1 MKSYSKFQNYLSLL
15 MFITINILFYFKY
28 LSKISIACGAITSVL
43 YILFIIFLFKY
54 KPTFGRKLVNVGIIT
69 FIIAT
74 SSLLF
79 FIPKEI
85 FTADRWIIIDLFWDS
100 VSNGLYPY
108 AEKTSIGNYP
118 GAMPFYFLLC
128 YPFYCIREIGFI
140 TVISIALLAFHFKRK
155 SVQSYSL
162 FFILSISSLCIYWE
176 IFSRSTILINAVLF
190 TLFLLYLERFRTFST
205 RQLIWS
211 CSLFATCS
219 CCRSSYGDC
228 INSFKKKHLR
238 RKYSCGALFSY
249 CPSRLLSFLSSGYI
263 PMSFGRSIR
272 SPHNHLWYLFTS

>member
-1 MKSYSKFQNYLSLL
+1 MKSYSKLQNYLSLF

-155 SVQSYSL
+155 SVQSYIVILEDFYNL
-162 FFILSISSLCIYWE
+162 FIC
-176 IFSRSTILINAVLF
+176 R
-190 TLFLLYLERFRTFST
+190 RFR
-205 RQLIWS
+205 
-211 CSLFATCS
+211 
-219 CCRSSYGDC
+219 G
-228 INSFKKKHLR
+228 
-238 RKYSCGALFSY
+238 
-249 CPSRLLSFLSSGYI
+249 
-263 PMSFGRSIR
+263 
-272 SPHNHLWYLFTS
+272 

>member
-85 FTADRWIIIDLFWDS
+85 FKRS
-100 VSNGLYPY
+100 VPLCRKN
-108 AEKTSIGNYP
+108 
-118 GAMPFYFLLC
+118 FY
-128 YPFYCIREIGFI
+128 R
-140 TVISIALLAFHFKRK
+140 
-155 SVQSYSL
+155 Q
-162 FFILSISSLCIYWE
+162 LSGG
-176 IFSRSTILINAVLF
+176 NAVLF
-190 TLFLLYLERFRTFST
+190 
-205 RQLIWS
+205 
-211 CSLFATCS
+211 
-219 CCRSSYGDC
+219 SS
-228 INSFKKKHLR
+228 
-238 RKYSCGALFSY
+238 
-249 CPSRLLSFLSSGYI
+249 LLSILLHTRNRIHNRYFHCFAGI
-263 PMSFGRSIR
+263 PFQ
-272 SPHNHLWYLFTS
+272 T

>member
-100 VSNGLYPY
+100 VSNGLYP
-108 AEKTSIGNYP
+108 
-118 GAMPFYFLLC
+118 
-128 YPFYCIREIGFI
+128 
-140 TVISIALLAFHFKRK
+140 
-155 SVQSYSL
+155 
-162 FFILSISSLCIYWE
+162 
-176 IFSRSTILINAVLF
+176 
-190 TLFLLYLERFRTFST
+190 
-205 RQLIWS
+205 
-211 CSLFATCS
+211 
-219 CCRSSYGDC
+219 
-228 INSFKKKHLR
+228 
-238 RKYSCGALFSY
+238 
-249 CPSRLLSFLSSGYI
+249 
-263 PMSFGRSIR
+263 
-272 SPHNHLWYLFTS
+272 

>member
-1 MKSYSKFQNYLSLL
+1 MKSYSKLQNYLSLF

-162 FFILSISSLCIYWE
+162 SFILSISSLCIYWE

-190 TLFLLYLERFRTFST
+190 HPLS
-205 RQLIWS
+205 
-211 CSLFATCS
+211 
-219 CCRSSYGDC
+219 
-228 INSFKKKHLR
+228 
-238 RKYSCGALFSY
+238 
-249 CPSRLLSFLSSGYI
+249 LLSRTIPHIFHPTTDMERCHRRIAVLYSQRVRAAAHRMGIVSTLSRKNISEENI
-263 PMSFGRSIR
+263 PVGLCFPIVLRDYFRSF
-272 SPHNHLWYLFTS
+272 HLAISR

>member
-1 MKSYSKFQNYLSLL
+1 MKSYSKLQNYLSLF

-162 FFILSISSLCIYWE
+162 SFILSISSLCIYWE
-176 IFSRSTILINAVLF
+176 IFQEAPYSSTP
-190 TLFLLYLERFRTFST
+190 YCSPSFSF
-205 RQLIWS
+205 IS
-211 CSLFATCS
+211 NDSAHFPP
-219 CCRSSYGDC
+219 D
-228 INSFKKKHLR
+228 N
-238 RKYSCGALFSY
+238 
-249 CPSRLLSFLSSGYI
+249 
-263 PMSFGRSIR
+263 
-272 SPHNHLWYLFTS
+272 

>member
-205 RQLIWS
+205 RQLI
-211 CSLFATCS
+211 
-219 CCRSSYGDC
+219 CRRVAVLYSQRVRAAAHRMGIVSTLSRKNISEENIPVGLCFPIVLRDYFR
-228 INSFKKKHLR
+228 SFHL
-238 RKYSCGALFSY
+238 AI
-249 CPSRLLSFLSSGYI
+249 SR
-263 PMSFGRSIR
+263 
-272 SPHNHLWYLFTS
+272 

>member
-85 FTADRWIIIDLFWDS
+85 FTADRWIIIDLFGTPFQT
-100 VSNGLYPY
+100 VCTL
-108 AEKTSIGNYP
+108 
-118 GAMPFYFLLC
+118 MPKKLLSAT
-128 YPFYCIREIGFI
+128 IRG
-140 TVISIALLAFHFKRK
+140 
-155 SVQSYSL
+155 Q
-162 FFILSISSLCIYWE
+162 
-176 IFSRSTILINAVLF
+176 
-190 TLFLLYLERFRTFST
+190 
-205 RQLIWS
+205 
-211 CSLFATCS
+211 
-219 CCRSSYGDC
+219 CRS
-228 INSFKKKHLR
+228 IF
-238 RKYSCGALFSY
+238 FSAIHFIVY
-249 CPSRLLSFLSSGYI
+249 EK
-263 PMSFGRSIR
+263 
-272 SPHNHLWYLFTS
+272 

>member
-85 FTADRWIIIDLFWDS
+85 RPTD
-100 VSNGLYPY
+100 GL
-108 AEKTSIGNYP
+108 
-118 GAMPFYFLLC
+118 
-128 YPFYCIREIGFI
+128 
-140 TVISIALLAFHFKRK
+140 
-155 SVQSYSL
+155 
-162 FFILSISSLCIYWE
+162 LSIFFGTPFQTVCTLMPKKLLSA
-176 IFSRSTILINAVLF
+176 TI
-190 TLFLLYLERFRTFST
+190 RG
-205 RQLIWS
+205 Q
-211 CSLFATCS
+211 
-219 CCRSSYGDC
+219 CRS
-228 INSFKKKHLR
+228 IF
-238 RKYSCGALFSY
+238 FSAIHFIVY
-249 CPSRLLSFLSSGYI
+249 EK
-263 PMSFGRSIR
+263 
-272 SPHNHLWYLFTS
+272 

>member
-85 FTADRWIIIDLFWDS
+85 FTADQMDYYRSFL
-100 VSNGLYPY
+100 GL
-108 AEKTSIGNYP
+108 
-118 GAMPFYFLLC
+118 
-128 YPFYCIREIGFI
+128 R
-140 TVISIALLAFHFKRK
+140 FKR
-155 SVQSYSL
+155 SVPLCRKNFYRQ
-162 FFILSISSLCIYWE
+162 LSGG
-176 IFSRSTILINAVLF
+176 NAVLF
-190 TLFLLYLERFRTFST
+190 SSLLSILLYT
-205 RQLIWS
+205 RNRIHNRYFH
-211 CSLFATCS
+211 CFA
-219 CCRSSYGDC
+219 G
-228 INSFKKKHLR
+228 
-238 RKYSCGALFSY
+238 
-249 CPSRLLSFLSSGYI
+249 I
-263 PMSFGRSIR
+263 PFQ
-272 SPHNHLWYLFTS
+272 T

>member
-1 MKSYSKFQNYLSLL
+1 MKSYSKLQNYLSLF

-100 VSNGLYPY
+100 VSNVNLF
-108 AEKTSIGNYP
+108 KVIV
-118 GAMPFYFLLC
+118 YFL
-128 YPFYCIREIGFI
+128 YFR
-140 TVISIALLAFHFKRK
+140 
-155 SVQSYSL
+155 
-162 FFILSISSLCIYWE
+162 
-176 IFSRSTILINAVLF
+176 
-190 TLFLLYLERFRTFST
+190 FLLYVSTGKFFQEALYSSTPYCSPSFSF
-205 RQLIWS
+205 IS
-211 CSLFATCS
+211 N
-219 CCRSSYGDC
+219 
-228 INSFKKKHLR
+228 NSAHF
-238 RKYSCGALFSY
+238 
-249 CPSRLLSFLSSGYI
+249 P
-263 PMSFGRSIR
+263 PD
-272 SPHNHLWYLFTS
+272 N

>member
-118 GAMPFYFLLC
+118 GAMPF
-128 YPFYCIREIGFI
+128 
-140 TVISIALLAFHFKRK
+140 
-155 SVQSYSL
+155 
-162 FFILSISSLCIYWE
+162 
-176 IFSRSTILINAVLF
+176 
-190 TLFLLYLERFRTFST
+190 
-205 RQLIWS
+205 
-211 CSLFATCS
+211 
-219 CCRSSYGDC
+219 
-228 INSFKKKHLR
+228 
-238 RKYSCGALFSY
+238 
-249 CPSRLLSFLSSGYI
+249 
-263 PMSFGRSIR
+263 
-272 SPHNHLWYLFTS
+272 

>member
-1 MKSYSKFQNYLSLL
+1 MKSYSKLQNYLSLF

-128 YPFYCIREIGFI
+128 YPLRNRIHNRY
-140 TVISIALLAFHFKRK
+140 FH
-155 SVQSYSL
+155 
-162 FFILSISSLCIYWE
+162 
-176 IFSRSTILINAVLF
+176 
-190 TLFLLYLERFRTFST
+190 
-205 RQLIWS
+205 
-211 CSLFATCS
+211 CSA
-219 CCRSSYGDC
+219 G
-228 INSFKKKHLR
+228 
-238 RKYSCGALFSY
+238 
-249 CPSRLLSFLSSGYI
+249 I
-263 PMSFGRSIR
+263 PFQ
-272 SPHNHLWYLFTS
+272 T

>member
-1 MKSYSKFQNYLSLL
+1 

-108 AEKTSIGNYP
+108 AENFYRQLSGGN
-118 GAMPFYFLLC
+118 
-128 YPFYCIREIGFI
+128 
-140 TVISIALLAFHFKRK
+140 ALLF
-155 SVQSYSL
+155 SSL
-162 FFILSISSLCIYWE
+162 LSI
-176 IFSRSTILINAVLF
+176 
-190 TLFLLYLERFRTFST
+190 LLHT
-205 RQLIWS
+205 RNRIHNRYFH
-211 CSLFATCS
+211 CSA
-219 CCRSSYGDC
+219 G
-228 INSFKKKHLR
+228 
-238 RKYSCGALFSY
+238 
-249 CPSRLLSFLSSGYI
+249 I
-263 PMSFGRSIR
+263 PFQ
-272 SPHNHLWYLFTS
+272 T

>member
-1 MKSYSKFQNYLSLL
+1 MKSYSKLQNYLSLF

-108 AEKTSIGNYP
+108 AEK
-118 GAMPFYFLLC
+118 LLSAT
-128 YPFYCIREIGFI
+128 IRG
-140 TVISIALLAFHFKRK
+140 
-155 SVQSYSL
+155 Q
-162 FFILSISSLCIYWE
+162 
-176 IFSRSTILINAVLF
+176 
-190 TLFLLYLERFRTFST
+190 
-205 RQLIWS
+205 
-211 CSLFATCS
+211 
-219 CCRSSYGDC
+219 
-228 INSFKKKHLR
+228 
-238 RKYSCGALFSY
+238 
-249 CPSRLLSFLSSGYI
+249 CPSIFFSAIHFIAYEK
-263 PMSFGRSIR
+263 
-272 SPHNHLWYLFTS
+272 

>member
-79 FIPKEI
+79 FIPKKYSRPTDGLLSI
-85 FTADRWIIIDLFWDS
+85 FFGTPFQT
-100 VSNGLYPY
+100 VYPY

-118 GAMPFYFLLC
+118 G
-128 YPFYCIREIGFI
+128 
-140 TVISIALLAFHFKRK
+140 
-155 SVQSYSL
+155 
-162 FFILSISSLCIYWE
+162 
-176 IFSRSTILINAVLF
+176 NAVLF
-190 TLFLLYLERFRTFST
+190 
-205 RQLIWS
+205 
-211 CSLFATCS
+211 
-219 CCRSSYGDC
+219 SS
-228 INSFKKKHLR
+228 
-238 RKYSCGALFSY
+238 
-249 CPSRLLSFLSSGYI
+249 LLSILLHTRNRIHNRYFHCFAGI
-263 PMSFGRSIR
+263 PFQ
-272 SPHNHLWYLFTS
+272 T

>member
-1 MKSYSKFQNYLSLL
+1 MKSYSKLQNYLSLF

-162 FFILSISSLCIYWE
+162 SFILSISSLCIYWE

-190 TLFLLYLERFRTFST
+190 TLFLFYLERFRTFST
-205 RQLIWS
+205 RQLILERCHRRIAVLYS
-211 CSLFATCS
+211 QRVRAAAHRMGIVSTLSRKNTSEENIPVGLCFPIVLRDYF
-219 CCRSSYGDC
+219 RS
-228 INSFKKKHLR
+228 FHL
-238 RKYSCGALFSY
+238 AI
-249 CPSRLLSFLSSGYI
+249 SR
-263 PMSFGRSIR
+263 
-272 SPHNHLWYLFTS
+272 

>member
-128 YPFYCIREIGFI
+128 YPFYCRIHNRY
-140 TVISIALLAFHFKRK
+140 FH
-155 SVQSYSL
+155 
-162 FFILSISSLCIYWE
+162 
-176 IFSRSTILINAVLF
+176 
-190 TLFLLYLERFRTFST
+190 
-205 RQLIWS
+205 
-211 CSLFATCS
+211 CSA
-219 CCRSSYGDC
+219 G
-228 INSFKKKHLR
+228 
-238 RKYSCGALFSY
+238 
-249 CPSRLLSFLSSGYI
+249 I
-263 PMSFGRSIR
+263 PFQ
-272 SPHNHLWYLFTS
+272 T